1 MRIFPACSK
10 SRQIEID
17 TGQSIVLLK
26 GKVKVCLCLSSDYL
40 QVNSFYS
47 SPRCSVLILFQM
59 VTTSNWHEIMN
70 SVSHVKRLQVC
81 VLYKTRLP
89 VLSKWF
95 CRLEDPFDILRSF
108 SNDDELR
115 RREAI
120 GLLSKTT
127 SLQVHHAFL
136 YFSLPLLHDY
146 AVEMPNFMFCRGR
159 EPKTTTFLFFSL
171 SAIKFKAGR
180 LHF

>member
-40 QVNSFYS
+40 QVNSFFS

-70 SVSHVKRLQVC
+70 SVSHVITFAS
-81 VLYKTRLP
+81 LYLVQNYRLP
-89 VLSKWF
+89 VSSKLF
-95 CRLEDPFDILRSF
+95 CRLGDPFDILGSF

-115 RREAI
+115 RRERQKSNRFI
-120 GLLSKTT
+120 EQNNKFT
-127 SLQVHHAFL
+127 SASRFFVLFI
-136 YFSLPLLHDY
+136 
-146 AVEMPNFMFCRGR
+146 AV
-159 EPKTTTFLFFSL
+159 
-171 SAIKFKAGR
+171 SAQLRCGNT
-180 LHF
+180 